1 MSDKYSN
8 HFYIEGPDDDLVNV
22 TKDLDFA
29 EGSINYD
36 GWEIE
41 GGSAV
46 LHFDGYF
53 CPFDEVKNASA
64 KYPSL
69 KIIFRFTHELLTA
82 GLYIYDGGK
91 IKLRSYYDWDTGECS
106 IKKYD

>member
-1 MSDKYSN
+1 MSDKFFN
-8 HFYIEGPDDDLVNV
+8 HLYIEGPYDDLVSV

-29 EGSINYD
+29 DGSIDYD

-46 LHFDGYF
+46 LHFNGYF
-53 CPFDEVKNASA
+53 CPLDEVENASI

-69 KIIFRFTHELLTA
+69 KIIFRFSQELLSA
-82 GLYIYDGGK
+82 GLYIYKDGK
-91 IKLRSYYDWDTGECS
+91 IKLRSHYDWDTGES
-106 IKKYD
+106 TVTKY